1 MDGAGK
7 QQPRQRTND
16 LVQVKYVNSTQA
28 RKRVE

>member
-1 MDGAGK
+1 MDGGK
-7 QQPRQRTND
+7 GQQARQRTND